1 MVMDFLVDC
10 RDSFF
15 WLPPR
20 GFAPY
25 TPGKIGGLACSDGDV
40 RTSDFQGVP
49 RTLHNINV
57 ELQAVKRI
65 SCRCKQEYARRT
77 VVDHVF
83 CAKEHLILAC
93 STSSHGTTS
102 VLLRAYA
109 MNVQQAN

>member
-25 TPGKIGGLACSDGDV
+25 APGKIGGLACSDGDV

-49 RTLHNINV
+49 RTLTQYQRRVTSRQKNIMQV
-57 ELQAVKRI
+57 
-65 SCRCKQEYARRT
+65 
-77 VVDHVF
+77 
-83 CAKEHLILAC
+83 
-93 STSSHGTTS
+93 
-102 VLLRAYA
+102 
-109 MNVQQAN
+109 